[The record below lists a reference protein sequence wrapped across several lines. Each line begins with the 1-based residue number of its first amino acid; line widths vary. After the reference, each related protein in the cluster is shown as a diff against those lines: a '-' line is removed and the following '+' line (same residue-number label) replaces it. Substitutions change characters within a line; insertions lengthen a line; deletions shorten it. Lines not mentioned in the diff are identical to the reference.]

1 MRSAKD
7 RLEDRKRK
15 KLRGMFLLF
24 LAVAIVFSALLLRVW
39 ISDRAVDLAYEIDCL
54 AAEKKSLEEGNR
66 KLALEIARLR
76 SPERISKIAVAQL
89 NMVRSSDTEI
99 IVLGK

>member
-39 ISDRAVDLAYEIDCL
+39 ISDRAVDLAHEIDYL
-54 AAEKKSLEEGNR
+54 ASEKKSLEEGNR

-99 IVLGK
+99 IVLEK

>member
-7 RLEDRKRK
+7 RLGSRKRK
-15 KLRGMFLLF
+15 KLRGMSLIFF
-24 LAVAIVFSALLLRVW
+24 AVMIVFSVLLLRVW
-39 ISDRAVDLAYEIDCL
+39 ISDKAVDLACEIDRL

-89 NMVRSSDTEI
+89 NMVRSSDTEV
-99 IVLGK
+99 IVLEK